1 MFYNNA
7 IATLVTCII
16 GGIMGNE
23 EYRQKIITLIE
34 KTERTDIL
42 KYLYAF
48 TKKLIEK
55 WG

>member
-1 MFYNNA
+1 ME
-7 IATLVTCII
+7 
-16 GGIMGNE
+16 NE
-23 EYRQKIITLIE
+23 EYKQKIIGLIE
-34 KTERTDIL
+34 KIERTDIL

>member
-1 MFYNNA
+1 
-7 IATLVTCII
+7 
-16 GGIMGNE
+16 MGNE
-23 EYRQKIITLIE
+23 EYKQKIIGLIE